1 MEKFA
6 FLQDQL
12 DALQADDLL
21 RRLRCIRST
30 PGSTVMVDGDS
41 EPKVNFCSNDY
52 LNIAADPHVAQAVSQ
67 AVRQW
72 GYGASASRLI
82 CGTMSPHVELEERFA
97 AFVGKEA
104 CIMFPSGWMANEA
117 VLRTIPQKGDL
128 VLMDKSDHASIIDAA
143 KAGEATF
150 RTWRR
155 DKPDRLRKL
164 LAEGVNRYRHR
175 FIVTE
180 SVFSMDGDTA
190 DLELLVELKNE
201 HDAILI
207 VDEAHSAG
215 CMGSTGAGLAE
226 ERGLLDQV
234 DIMIAPLGKAFG
246 AAGAMVAACRTV
258 VDYLINRPRPFIY
271 TTAPAPVNCAAVM
284 AALDIVQSEPQRKKM
299 LADNA
304 AYLRNR
310 MTECGLD
317 IANSCSHIVPVIIG
331 SSKDALAASE
341 ALYEKG
347 FLLMAIRPPTV
358 PAGSARLRV
367 SVQSRHTQEQM
378 DALVDALKDVVGD

>member
-1 MEKFA
+1 MAKFA

-12 DALQADDLL
+12 EALRAGDLL
-21 RRLRCIRST
+21 RSLRCIRSAAGT
-30 PGSTVMVDGDS
+30 TVMVDGDS
-41 EPKVNFCSNDY
+41 EPKVNFCSNNY
-52 LNIAADPHVAQAVSQ
+52 LNIASDRHVVQAVSE

-82 CGTMSPHVELEERFA
+82 CGTMSPHVEVEERFA
-97 AFVGKEA
+97 AFFGKEA

-128 VLMDKSDHASIIDAA
+128 VLMDKGDHASIIDAA

-164 LAEGVNRYRHR
+164 LSGGDYRRR

-215 CMGSTGAGLAE
+215 CMGPTGAGFAE
-226 ERGLLDQV
+226 ERGLLEQV

-246 AAGAMVAACRTV
+246 AAGAMVAANRIV
-258 VDYLINRPRPFIY
+258 VDYLINRARPFIY
-271 TTAPAPVNCAAVM
+271 TTAPSPVNCAAVM
-284 AALDIVQSEPQRKKM
+284 AGLDIVRSEPQRRRM

-304 AYLRNR
+304 AYLRKR
-310 MTECGLD
+310 LAESGLD
-317 IANSCSHIVPVIIG
+317 IADSCSHIIPVIIG

-341 ALYEKG
+341 TLHEKG
-347 FLLMAIRPPTV
+347 FLLVAIRPPTV
-358 PAGSARLRV
+358 PAGSARLRI

-378 DALVDALKDVVGD
+378 DALVDALKEVVGR

>member
-12 DALQADDLL
+12 DAVQADGLL
-21 RRLRCIRST
+21 RTLRCIRSAAGPT
-30 PGSTVMVDGDS
+30 AMVDGDS
-41 EPKVNFCSNDY
+41 GRKVNFCSNNY
-52 LNIAADPHVAQAVSQ
+52 LNIAADPHVIEAVSQ
-67 AVRQW
+67 AARKW

-104 CIMFPSGWMANEA
+104 SVMFPSGWMANEA
-117 VLRTIPQKGDL
+117 VLRTIPQKDDL
-128 VLMDKSDHASIIDAA
+128 VLMDKADHASIIDAA

-155 DKPDRLRKL
+155 DKPDRLRKF
-164 LAEGVNRYRHR
+164 LADGAYRR
-175 FIVTE
+175 KFVVTE

-190 DLELLVELKNE
+190 DLELLVELKNA

-215 CMGSTGAGLAE
+215 CMGPTGAGLAE
-226 ERGLLDQV
+226 ERGLLEQV

-246 AAGAMVAACRTV
+246 AAGAMVTAPRTV
-258 VDYLINRPRPFIY
+258 IDYLINKARAFIY
-271 TTAPAPVNCAAVM
+271 TTAPSPVNCAAVM
-284 AALDIVQSEPQRKKM
+284 AALDIVQTEPQRRKM

-317 IANSCSHIVPVIIG
+317 IANSCSHIIPVIIG
-331 SSKDALAASE
+331 TSKDALAASE

-347 FLLMAIRPPTV
+347 FLLVAIRPPTV

-378 DALVDALKDVVGD
+378 DALVDALEDVVGD

>member
-12 DALQADDLL
+12 DSLEAEDLL
-21 RRLRCIRST
+21 RTLRCIRSAAG
-30 PGSTVMVDGDS
+30 PTVMVDGDS
-41 EPKVNFCSNDY
+41 RARVNFCSNNY
-52 LNIAADPHVAQAVSQ
+52 LNIASDAHVIQAVSQ
-67 AVRQW
+67 AARQW

-97 AFVGKEA
+97 AFAGKEA
-104 CIMFPSGWMANEA
+104 SVMFPSGWMANEA

-128 VLMDKSDHASIIDAA
+128 VLLDKADHASIIDAA

-155 DKPDRLRKL
+155 GNPDRLRKF
-164 LAEGVNRYRHR
+164 LADDAYRRR

-190 DLELLVELKNE
+190 DLELLVELKNAY
-201 HDAILI
+201 DAILI

-215 CMGSTGAGLAE
+215 CMGPTGAGLAE
-226 ERGLLDQV
+226 ERGLLEQV

-246 AAGAMVAACRTV
+246 AAGAMVAASRTV
-258 VDYLINRPRPFIY
+258 VDYLINRARAFIY

-284 AALDIVQSEPQRKKM
+284 AALDIVRSEPQRRRM

-304 AYLRNR
+304 AYLRKR

-317 IANSCSHIVPVIIG
+317 IANSCSHIIPVIIG

-347 FLLMAIRPPTV
+347 FLLVAIRPPTV
-358 PAGSARLRV
+358 PAGSARLRI

-378 DALVDALKDVVGD
+378 DALVDALEDVVGH

>member
-1 MEKFA
+1 
-6 FLQDQL
+6 
-12 DALQADDLL
+12 
-21 RRLRCIRST
+21 
-30 PGSTVMVDGDS
+30 
-41 EPKVNFCSNDY
+41 
-52 LNIAADPHVAQAVSQ
+52 
-67 AVRQW
+67 
-72 GYGASASRLI
+72 
-82 CGTMSPHVELEERFA
+82 
-97 AFVGKEA
+97 
-104 CIMFPSGWMANEA
+104 
-117 VLRTIPQKGDL
+117 
-128 VLMDKSDHASIIDAA
+128 MDKADHASIIDAA

-155 DKPDRLRKL
+155 DNPDRLRKL
-164 LAEGVNRYRHR
+164 LAGGDYRRR

-215 CMGSTGAGLAE
+215 CMGPTGAGLAE
-226 ERGLLDQV
+226 ERGLLSQV

-246 AAGAMVAACRTV
+246 AAGAMVAASRTV
-258 VDYLINRPRPFIY
+258 IDYLINRARPFIY
-271 TTAPAPVNCAAVM
+271 TTAPTPVNSAAVT
-284 AALDIVQSEPQRKKM
+284 AALDIVRSEPQRRRM

-304 AYLRNR
+304 TYLRNR
-310 MTECGLD
+310 LAESGLD
-317 IANSCSHIVPVIIG
+317 IANSCSHIIPVIIG

-347 FLLMAIRPPTV
+347 FLLVAIRPPTV
-358 PAGSARLRV
+358 PAGSARLRI

-378 DALVDALKDVVGD
+378 DALVDAIKEVIGH